1 MKKIMKGIYWSV
13 ELTSKVRGSRRGGY
27 SEGII
32 ILNNGRPVV
41 VEYEVEV
48 EVEEISSTTTTTTK
62 KVIEKTKM
70 YNTKLKLVR
79 RRSKKKEG
87 KSFLVN

>member
-1 MKKIMKGIYWSV
+1 MK
-13 ELTSKVRGSRRGGY
+13 
-27 SEGII
+27 
-32 ILNNGRPVV
+32 
-41 VEYEVEV
+41 YEVEV

-87 KSFLVN
+87 REILFSKLRNFFFLKSTHAPHT

>member
-13 ELTSKVRGSRRGGY
+13 ELTSKVRGSRRGY

-41 VEYEVEV
+41 VEYEVQV
-48 EVEEISSTTTTTTK
+48 EEEEISSTTTTTTTRK
-62 KVIEKTKM
+62 
-70 YNTKLKLVR
+70 
-79 RRSKKKEG
+79 
-87 KSFLVN
+87 

>member
-1 MKKIMKGIYWSV
+1 M
-13 ELTSKVRGSRRGGY
+13 RGSRRGGY

-41 VEYEVEV
+41 VEYEVQV
-48 EVEEISSTTTTTTK
+48 EEEEISSTTTTTTK

>member
-13 ELTSKVRGSRRGGY
+13 ELTSKVRGSRRGGGY
-27 SEGII
+27 NEGII

-48 EVEEISSTTTTTTK
+48 EEEEISSTTATTK

-79 RRSKKKEG
+79 RSKKKKEG

>member
-13 ELTSKVRGSRRGGY
+13 ELTSKVRGSRRGGEY
-27 SEGII
+27 NDGII

-41 VEYEVEV
+41 AEYEV
-48 EVEEISSTTTTTTK
+48 EVEEISSTTTTTK

>member
-1 MKKIMKGIYWSV
+1 M
-13 ELTSKVRGSRRGGY
+13 RGSRRGGEY
-27 SEGII
+27 NEGII

-48 EVEEISSTTTTTTK
+48 EEEEISSTTTTTK

-79 RRSKKKEG
+79 RSKKKKEG

>member
-13 ELTSKVRGSRRGGY
+13 ELTSKVRGSRRGGEY
-27 SEGII
+27 NEGII

-41 VEYEVEV
+41 VEYEVQV
-48 EVEEISSTTTTTTK
+48 EEEEISSTTTTTK

>member
-13 ELTSKVRGSRRGGY
+13 ELTSKVRGSRRGGGGY
-27 SEGII
+27 NEGII

-48 EVEEISSTTTTTTK
+48 EVEEISSTTTTTRK
-62 KVIEKTKM
+62 
-70 YNTKLKLVR
+70 
-79 RRSKKKEG
+79 
-87 KSFLVN
+87 

>member
-13 ELTSKVRGSRRGGY
+13 ELTSKVRGSRRGGGY
-27 SEGII
+27 NEGII

-48 EVEEISSTTTTTTK
+48 EEEEISSTTTTTK

-79 RRSKKKEG
+79 RSKKKKEG

>member
-13 ELTSKVRGSRRGGY
+13 ELVA
-27 SEGII
+27 
-32 ILNNGRPVV
+32 
-41 VEYEVEV
+41 EYEV
-48 EVEEISSTTTTTTK
+48 EVEEISSTTTTTK

>member
-1 MKKIMKGIYWSV
+1 MEDQQSLK
-13 ELTSKVRGSRRGGY
+13 
-27 SEGII
+27 
-32 ILNNGRPVV
+32 
-41 VEYEVEV
+41 YEE
-48 EVEEISSTTTTTTK
+48 EEEISSTTTTK

>member
-1 MKKIMKGIYWSV
+1 MEDQQSLK
-13 ELTSKVRGSRRGGY
+13 
-27 SEGII
+27 
-32 ILNNGRPVV
+32 
-41 VEYEVEV
+41 YEE
-48 EVEEISSTTTTTTK
+48 EEEISSTTTTK

-79 RRSKKKEG
+79 SKKKEG

>member
-13 ELTSKVRGSRRGGY
+13 ELTSKVRGSRRGGEY
-27 SEGII
+27 NEGII

-41 VEYEVEV
+41 AEYEV